1 MRGCRVLSIGVA
13 AVLVTTG
20 CASGGPGTLPEPTNA
35 PTTTTAAPSPTP
47 APTPARTAPAGLRLG
62 PNGFGALTMGMTKA
76 EAVAT
81 GLTEGTS
88 AGDGTCGLSDGHLL
102 GTAAAPVAPTDVAG
116 WLVFSGTTDRLVA
129 MYAYPG
135 LTTPEGI
142 GLGSSYAD
150 VHAAYPDW
158 TPIAPEGTEGRG
170 HARVPGGAAQGSYR
184 IVIIDDRVI
193 ELSLDVRQ
201 DCYE

>member
-1 MRGCRVLSIGVA
+1 MRGYRVLCIGVA
-13 AVLVTTG
+13 AVLAAAG
-20 CASGGPGTLPEPTNA
+20 CASGGPGTQPQPTNA

-193 ELSLDVRQ
+193 ELSLDVKQ